1 MMTFLNVICYSAVVA
16 AIIALPFLLVNW
28 VIYMKAQPVNRLV
41 AVRSGF
47 PTKSVRFFLISCLI
61 GIVAGTII
69 TTYARHDALKFIQSL
84 SGNYTVYVNEQ
95 QVPDPD
101 KIISA
106 LKELAP
112 YWAHHSHPTK
122 RIRVVIRTDVRELR
136 LELGRDSGKPQEYW
150 VFSPE
155 LDASGQNEIGR
166 ITTAAFDEY

>member
-1 MMTFLNVICYSAVVA
+1 MMTFLNVICYCAVAA

-28 VIYMKAQPVNRLV
+28 VRYTKAQQVTRLV
-41 AVRSGF
+41 AFPPSF
-47 PTKSVRFFLISCLI
+47 PTKSVNFFVIPI
-61 GIVAGTII
+61 FIAMIAGTII
-69 TTYARHDALKFIQSL
+69 TTYARYDALKFVQSL

-95 QVPDPD
+95 QAPDPD

-122 RIRVVIRTDVRELR
+122 RIRVDIHTDVRDLR
-136 LELGRDSGKPQEYW
+136 LELGRDSQNLQEYW
-150 VFSPE
+150 VFYPE

>member
-1 MMTFLNVICYSAVVA
+1 MMTFLNVICYCAFAA

-28 VIYMKAQPVNRLV
+28 VRYMKAQPVNRLV
-41 AVRSGF
+41 VIRSGF
-47 PTKSVRFFLISCLI
+47 PTKSVSFFVIPILIA
-61 GIVAGTII
+61 GVAGSII

-95 QVPDPD
+95 QVPDTD
-101 KIISA
+101 KIVSA

-122 RIRVVIRTDVRELR
+122 RIRVDIRTDVRDLR
-136 LELGRDSGKPQEYW
+136 LELGRDSENLQEYW
-150 VFSPE
+150 VFYPE